1 MSTAE
6 DLGRSGLGGGGGT
19 RETSRGGGVDVSS
32 PRASAGFEGSLGG
45 GRGGGATLGIG
56 GGGGGAAETRLGGK
70 GGGGAPEPFVGGGGG
85 GFESFGGAAKPSNVF
100 F

>member
-32 PRASAGFEGSLGG
+32 PRAIAGFEGSLGG
-45 GRGGGATLGIG
+45 GRGGATLGIG